1 MDPPTLKFLQA
12 MREQVRG
19 NEHGEGDQLN
29 VHTGDAAQAIGMDA
43 GGPEYQRRVADL
55 TRDLYIVPHPNE
67 TQERYGVYRITP
79 LGIARADQG

>member
-29 VHTGDAAQAIGMDA
+29 VHTEDAAQAIGMDA

-55 TRDLYIVPHPNE
+55 TRDLYIVPNPNE